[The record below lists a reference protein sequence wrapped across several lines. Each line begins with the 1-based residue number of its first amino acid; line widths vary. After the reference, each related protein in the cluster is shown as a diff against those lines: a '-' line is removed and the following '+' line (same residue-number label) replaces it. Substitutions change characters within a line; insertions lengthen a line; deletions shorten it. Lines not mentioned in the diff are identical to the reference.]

1 MVEKRSILIFQF
13 LAFLVELFIF
23 TCQIFVFRVQNGNFL
38 FKILILKS
46 KEVDIQPQIICLS
59 NQLYFGLELFPDKSI
74 LAYDILHILAYR
86 LSLFFSLI

>member
-23 TCQIFVFRVQNGNFL
+23 TGQIFVFRVQNCNFL
-38 FKILILKS
+38 FEILILKS
-46 KEVDIQPQIICLS
+46 KEVDIQPQIVCLS

-86 LSLFFSLI
+86 LGLLFSLI